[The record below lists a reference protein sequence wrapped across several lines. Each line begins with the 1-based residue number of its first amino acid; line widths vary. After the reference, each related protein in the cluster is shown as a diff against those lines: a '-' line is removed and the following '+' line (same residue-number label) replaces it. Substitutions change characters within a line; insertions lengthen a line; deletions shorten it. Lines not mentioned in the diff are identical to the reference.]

1 MLSLLFLAF
10 AVFHL
15 VMWIWGWGQ
24 WARNGRPR
32 GLFLVLFG
40 GTLLWYDNFRI
51 GIGRFIGEGEL
62 LQAMTV
68 PAFAWHWTMLPL
80 LVIAAGS
87 MAKQAGLGWAQSKA
101 AMGAFCLVASAL
113 IALDV
118 PNLFTLKLHVA
129 CVADTVR
136 YTNSVTALQF
146 CSPDSVA
153 VQGASSPLVAILTN
167 VIVLLVGI
175 ALWVQ
180 RGWPWMALGSGAMF
194 MAAGLGPPLFPQ
206 WSLPIA
212 NFGEILITLGL
223 IVTGIHFALPDNQG
237 SRSTRAG
244 APVSEG
250 SS

>member
-1 MLSLLFLAF
+1 VVHLAIW
-10 AVFHL
+10 V
-15 VMWIWGWGQ
+15 WGWGA

-87 MAKQAGLGWAQSKA
+87 IAKQAGLGWAQPKA
-101 AMGAFCLVASAL
+101 VMGTFCGVASIL

-118 PNLFTLKLHVA
+118 PYLFQIDLHLA

-136 YTNSVTALQF
+136 YTTQVSELQF
-146 CSPDSVA
+146 CTPDA
-153 VQGASSPLVAILTN
+153 VVVDGVGSPLVAILTN
-167 VIVLLVGI
+167 VIVLGVGI
-175 ALWVQ
+175 SLWIQ
-180 RGWPWMALGSGAMF
+180 RGWAWMALGSGAMF
-194 MAAGLGPPLFPQ
+194 LAAGMGPPLFPQ

-212 NFGEILITLGL
+212 NCGEIFITLGL
-223 IVTGIHFALPDNQG
+223 VSSGVHFAHAAEAG
-237 SRSTRAG
+237 ERSG
-244 APVSEG
+244 AIGAAVTEG
-250 SS
+250 RS